1 MSFWETI
8 KHALQKRSSF
18 MAMVGWTLIA
28 SMILLDFYELIQL
41 NYFFGKNKLV
51 IENYERL
58 VSLILTQLK
67 EHSMIALLY
76 YFGQKTLQKNEDSG
90 N

>member
-8 KHALQKRSSF
+8 KTALQKRSSF
-18 MAMVGWTLIA
+18 MAMVGWFLIT
-28 SMILLDFYELIQL
+28 SMILMDFYELIQL
-41 NYFFGKNKLV
+41 NYFFGKTK
-51 IENYERL
+51 IEIQNYERL
-58 VSLILTQLK
+58 VFLIINQLK